1 MSINRREFVNYLG
14 FGVTNLGLSSFL
26 LDFARKQN
34 RQDDLFFKISL
45 GEYSLNAMQAQGKH
59 DTLAVPALAKKE
71 FGIDAVEWVSLF
83 WKKGTD
89 KTFLNDLKQR
99 CEDNGVKS
107 LVILVDIFEAQL
119 GDIEKEKRNKAIE
132 LHKPW
137 IEAAAFLGCHS
148 IRVNTDGFGLN
159 GYGEPGNKEEVGK
172 AAIDGYGK
180 LLEICGETG
189 INAIIQN
196 HAGYSCDP
204 DWLINIL
211 EQVKSPYA
219 GTQVDP
225 DHFEELFLKGP
236 TLESGILYGAKY
248 DRYDGIKKLMPYAK
262 AVNAKSIAFDND
274 GNEVHTDY
282 ARFLEI
288 VKKSGYTGSIGIE
301 WEGKELNS
309 FEGIKA
315 TKHLLIREG
324 KKLS

>member
-1 MSINRREFVNYLG
+1 MPINRREFVNYLG
-14 FGVTNLGLSSFL
+14 FGVTNLGLSSL
-26 LDFARKQN
+26 LPEFVINKP
-34 RQDDLFFKISL
+34 RQEDIFFKISL
-45 GEYSLNAMQAQGKH
+45 GEYSLNALQAQEKH
-59 DTLAVPALAKKE
+59 DTLTVPALAKKE

-119 GDIEKEKRNKAIE
+119 GDLEKEKRNRAVE

-148 IRVNTDGFGLN
+148 IRVNTDGFSLN
-159 GYGEPGNKEEVGK
+159 GYGKPGNKEEVGR

-180 LLEICGETG
+180 LLEICGKSG

-196 HAGYSCDP
+196 HTGYSCDP
-204 DWLINIL
+204 NWLVSIL

-236 TLESGILYGAKY
+236 TLENGILYGGKY

-262 AVNAKSIAFDND
+262 AVNAKSKAFNKD
-274 GNEVHTDY
+274 GNEVYTDY

-288 VKKSGYTGSIGIE
+288 VKKSGYTGYIGIE
-301 WEGKELNS
+301 WEGKDLNS

-315 TKHLLIREG
+315 TQQLLVREG